1 MRAIGRRVAP
11 LWLALLAFLGWAR
24 QETVSAGRPLRSRY
38 ERAFHATELASDL
51 ERRLTA
57 LARRLRWQR
66 TLQHTPRALLVC
78 AAAAA
83 AVALIA
89 RLFSLPGLAYLA
101 FPLALLVGG
110 VTVYVVARRQ
120 VGPFEVARRTD
131 ASLGLGERLATALE
145 LAETGRDGPFVRRQL
160 QDALATIDSVNAGRA
175 FPLFAEGTNSRR
187 QALRSGGWG
196 AGALLAALLLVLWP
210 AAAGI
215 LPGQDREL
223 LALADPNR
231 REDQAIPRFQPDLDA
246 EATEGIRALNQ
257 QPNELGEAP
266 GLVGAP
272 QSQPEQAGQQGQ
284 ASSSPNDARREA
296 AEQQNPNAAQREQA
310 LQELGNALRQSQT
323 GRQAGDALRNGDTER
338 ASQQLS
344 QLAEQARNLSPGERQ
359 SLSQAFQQAAQQI
372 GDKDRALADAA
383 RRAGESLSEFRNREA
398 QQAIRDAA
406 AQVQQS
412 GQQAQAQRDLE
423 ARQQQMQNGQQPQ
436 LPSLGKQSQGQA
448 GRQDANQQ
456 GRPGASQAPGRPDG
470 GQTGSGAELSQ
481 LEAELRGSGLQSGNG
496 GAGEGGGTGAGA
508 ERQGAPSRLNLQ
520 SQTMTVEAEVRDGP
534 SNFRPPNPNAPPA
547 MPPPPLVTSPG
558 APASANPVG
567 AALDT
572 NTVPLDLADPVRSYF
587 TPGQVK
593 P

>member
-1 MRAIGRRVAP
+1 M
-11 LWLALLAFLGWAR
+11 
-24 QETVSAGRPLRSRY
+24 
-38 ERAFHATELASDL
+38 
-51 ERRLTA
+51 
-57 LARRLRWQR
+57 
-66 TLQHTPRALLVC
+66 PRALLVC
-78 AAAAA
+78 S
-83 AVALIA
+83 AVAGAVSLIA
-89 RLFSLPGLAYLA
+89 RLLSLPGVAYLA
-101 FPLALLVGG
+101 FPLALLIGG
-110 VTVYVVARRQ
+110 MTVYVVARRQ
-120 VGPFEVARRTD
+120 VGPFEVARRVD
-131 ASLGLGERLATALE
+131 ASLGLEERLATALE
-145 LAETGRDGPFVRRQL
+145 LSETGRDGPFVRRQL
-160 QDALATIDSVNAGRA
+160 QDAMATIASVDASRA
-175 FPLFAEGTNSRR
+175 FPLFAEGTHSRR
-187 QALRSGGWG
+187 LAVRNCGYG
-196 AGALLAALLLVLWP
+196 AGALLAALLLALWP
-210 AAAGI
+210 AAIGV
-215 LPGQDREL
+215 LPGRDREL

-231 REDQAIPRFQPDLDA
+231 REDQATPRFQPDLDA
-246 EATEGIRALNQ
+246 EITKGIRALDQ
-257 QPNELGEAP
+257 KPSELGEAP

-272 QSQPEQAGQQGQ
+272 QSPPEPTGQQGQ
-284 ASSSPNDARREA
+284 AGASPSNDARREA
-296 AEQQNPNAAQREQA
+296 AEQQNPNAAKREQA

-323 GRQAGDALRNGDTER
+323 GRQAGEALRSGDTER

-372 GDKDRALADAA
+372 GEKDRALADAA
-383 RRAGESLSEFRNREA
+383 RRAGESLSQFRNQEA

-412 GQQAQAQRDLE
+412 GRQAQAQRDLE
-423 ARQQQMQNGQQPQ
+423 ARQQQMQSGQQPN
-436 LPSLGKQSQGQA
+436 LPSLGQQGQSQSQS

-456 GRPGASQAPGRPDG
+456 GRTGASQAPGRPDG

-534 SNFRPPNPNAPPA
+534 SNFRPPNPNAAPA
-547 MPPPPLVTSPG
+547 MPPPPLASSPG

-572 NTVPLDLADPVRSYF
+572 NTVPLDLAGPVRNYF
-587 TPGQVK
+587 TPEQVK